1 MDVTINSSSPMYH
14 VPEGT
19 SIKEAD
25 SGAAKIYLLLLTYD
39 VSEDDGDFNQKWE
52 FIKGREAV
60 YNHLKD
66 LIIDSFETNHPLIIE
81 ESFIAVDTMKMKIT
95 DSKPIHK
102 FMKDVIARGQIIDK
116 SGFNI
121 DDYISIESPESNESD
136 PEEVRYGQGEQNIPY
151 DQTNAVDGGEV

>member
-14 VPEGT
+14 VPEGV
-19 SIKEAD
+19 SVKEAD

-39 VSEDDGDFNQKWE
+39 VSEEDGDFNQRWE
-52 FIKGREAV
+52 FVKGREAA
-60 YNHLKD
+60 YNRIKEE
-66 LIIDSFETNHPLIIE
+66 IIYSFEKTNHPLIID
-81 ESFIAVDTMKMKIT
+81 ESFIAVDTMKSKIT

-102 FMKDVIARGQIIDK
+102 FMKDVITRGQVVDN

-121 DDYISIESPESNESD
+121 DDYFSLESTDTSD

-151 DQTNAVDGGEV
+151 DQANAVDGGEV

>member
-1 MDVTINSSSPMYH
+1 
-14 VPEGT
+14 
-19 SIKEAD
+19 
-25 SGAAKIYLLLLTYD
+25 
-39 VSEDDGDFNQKWE
+39 
-52 FIKGREAV
+52 
-60 YNHLKD
+60 
-66 LIIDSFETNHPLIIE
+66 
-81 ESFIAVDTMKMKIT
+81 MKMKIT